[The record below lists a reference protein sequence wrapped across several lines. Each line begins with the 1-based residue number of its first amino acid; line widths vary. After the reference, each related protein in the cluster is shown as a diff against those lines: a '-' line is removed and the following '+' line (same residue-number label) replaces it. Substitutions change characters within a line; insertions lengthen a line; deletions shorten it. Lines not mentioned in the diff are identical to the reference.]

1 MTTVI
6 PVKHDK
12 FVDILRNTGIM
23 RSYKR
28 KNITTYHISIDK
40 SEGLWQRMERL
51 QAKVQEDWVQAEDF
65 VYQVEKHAGEVVIR
79 TKSLDPARLY

>member
-1 MTTVI
+1 MATII

-28 KNITTYHISIDK
+28 QNITTYHISIDK

-65 VYQVEKHAGEVVIR
+65 VYQVEKHVGEVVIR
-79 TKSLDPARLY
+79 TKSLDPAKLY

>member
-1 MTTVI
+1 MTTI
-6 PVKHDK
+6 APVKHDK

-28 KNITTYHISIDK
+28 QNITTYHISIDK

-65 VYQVEKHAGEVVIR
+65 VYQVERHVGEVVIR
-79 TKSLDPARLY
+79 TKSLDPAKLY